1 MMNIRRGGGSM
12 KDTNNRFFV
21 TQEQNELGT
30 IWIERII
37 EKLIFQE
44 IEISITEQ
52 VKIINSRQIR
62 KEDKDVKF
70 NEQE

>member
-1 MMNIRRGGGSM
+1 MMDIRRGGGYM
-12 KDTNNRFFV
+12 KDEKNRFFV

-30 IWIERII
+30 IWIERLI

-52 VKIINSRQIR
+52 VKIINSRKIR
-62 KEDKDVKF
+62 KEDKNV
-70 NEQE
+70 